1 MRYDASRQR
10 RQSMP
15 MFLVEGSYTADGLK
29 GLAKESASGRQAAVR
44 DALASLGGKLMGVYY
59 ALGDADVYVLCECP
73 DHVAVAALSLAA
85 SSSGLI
91 RTKTTAL
98 MTVEETDRAIAMKS
112 AYRAPGA
119 AKQAT

>member
-1 MRYDASRQR
+1 
-10 RQSMP
+10 MP

-29 GLAKESASGRQAAVR
+29 GLAKESASGRETAVKN
-44 DALASLGGKLMGVYY
+44 ALAALGGRLVGIYY

-91 RTKTTAL
+91 RTKTVAL
-98 MTVEETDRAIAMKS
+98 MTVEETNRAIAMKTG
-112 AYRAPGA
+112 YRAPGA
-119 AKQAT
+119 AKKATA